1 MCQVGDRLSGLGFYR
16 LIDHTADLGIEVTAE
31 ELKGIFIR
39 SALALFDIMVGIE
52 SIDKVE
58 KRNIKV
64 SGSDQVELLVAW
76 LNELLYV
83 YSVEKM
89 VFADFEDLRLE
100 PDSIEAVAYGELFNP
115 EKHELHIEVKAATYH
130 GLSLSNDDGV
140 WKARI
145 IFDI

>member
-1 MCQVGDRLSGLGFYR
+1 LSSPGFYR

-31 ELKGIFIR
+31 ELKGIYIG

-52 SIDKVE
+52 SIEKVE
-58 KRNIKV
+58 RRNIKV

-83 YSVEKM
+83 YSVERI
-89 VFADFEDLRLE
+89 VFADFEDLKLK
-100 PDSIEAVAYGELFNP
+100 PDSIEAVACGELFDP

-130 GLSLSNDDGV
+130 GLSLSNDDGI